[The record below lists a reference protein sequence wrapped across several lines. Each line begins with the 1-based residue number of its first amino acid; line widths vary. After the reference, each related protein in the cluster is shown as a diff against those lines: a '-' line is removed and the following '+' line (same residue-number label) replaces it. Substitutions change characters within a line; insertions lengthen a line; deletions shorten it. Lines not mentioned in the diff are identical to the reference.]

1 MINFEIIKKELAN
14 AKSLHDLLE
23 DINFY
28 NENMEILKRGIF
40 DEINDRLTKSVYK
53 YGQAIND
60 LSIFTNIKV
69 VEYKELN
76 YNIVY
81 NSLFYI
87 TQNIPIYAGYMYLKD
102 RFVEI
107 VLKTIENNIM

>member
-1 MINFEIIKKELAN
+1 MIDFEIIKKELDN
-14 AKSLHDLLE
+14 AKYLRDLLE

-28 NENMEILKRGIF
+28 NENKEILERGIF
-40 DEINDRLTKSVYK
+40 DEINDRLTKSVHK

-60 LSIFTNIKV
+60 LSIFTNVRV
-69 VEYKELN
+69 VEYKELD
-76 YNIVY
+76 YNIIY

-107 VLKTIENNIM
+107 VLKTIEKGI